1 VTFGCEP
8 YACFYE
14 IISNSRSIF
23 PFRPLIREF
32 VLEKAYKKLPVILK
46 KLFRKP
52 PGTFAA
58 LAEFF
63 LLPMHDGPAGEN

>member
-1 VTFGCEP
+1 MKLFNNLNNP
-8 YACFYE
+8 
-14 IISNSRSIF
+14 ISNFS
-23 PFRPLIREF
+23 FRPLIRGF
-32 VLEKAYKKLPVILK
+32 VLEKAYKKLPVLLK

-58 LAEFF
+58 LAEFY